1 MSLRLL
7 QVAVPEGRAE
17 AAAEIL
23 DGLDDLA
30 PIDRI
35 SWSCEGRACFQLLLE
50 PRDTEEVMDRLS
62 ERLGSEE
69 GFRLIVLPVEATV
82 PRPERDESEEEGET
96 GEEAS
101 EARPDR
107 VSREELYADLTPAT
121 EASRMF
127 FVQVTLATVVAAVG
141 LINDSTAV
149 TIGAMVLAPLLGPNV
164 ALAFGATLGD
174 LHFVRRALIANS
186 SGLVLALLLAV
197 VVGVIVPFDPEVP
210 TIAGRTA
217 LSLGDIALALAA
229 GAAGTLAMLSAVS
242 TALVG
247 VMVAVALL
255 PPLVVT
261 GLLAGAG
268 YGSLAGEAAMLLA
281 ANVICVNLAGVV
293 TFLLMGVRPRSW
305 WEQKEARRSSRI
317 ALMVWTLLLS
327 VLLVVL
333 LVTRP

>member
-1 MSLRLL
+1 MSLRIL

-17 AAAEIL
+17 AASRIL
-23 DGLDDLA
+23 EELDDPSA
-30 PIDRI
+30 IDRI
-35 SWSCEGRACFQLLLE
+35 AWSCDGRACFQLLLE

-62 ERLGSEE
+62 DRLGTEE
-69 GFRLIVLPVEATV
+69 GFRMIVLPVEATV
-82 PRPERDESEEEGET
+82 PRPESREPEGRNAEGEEGR
-96 GEEAS
+96 S
-101 EARPDR
+101 ERPDR

-121 EASRMF
+121 AASWMF

-141 LINDSTAV
+141 LIDDSTAV

-174 LHFVRRALIANS
+174 LDFVRRALVANL
-186 SGLVLALLLAV
+186 SGLVLALVLSVAV
-197 VVGVIVPFDPEVP
+197 GALVPFDPAVQ
-210 TIAGRTA
+210 TIASRTA
-217 LSLGDIALALAA
+217 LSFGDIALALAA

-268 YGSLAGEAAMLLA
+268 QGALAAEAAMLLV

-317 ALMVWTLLLS
+317 ALLVWTLLLTA
-327 VLLVVL
+327 LLVLL